1 MLMFHT
7 VTSGHACLLSAYVAT
22 VTEGCKQCV
31 WLVAT
36 LGHQSSKVLGK
47 LETDEA
53 LTCTN

>member
-36 LGHQSSKVLGK
+36 LGHQTSKVLGK